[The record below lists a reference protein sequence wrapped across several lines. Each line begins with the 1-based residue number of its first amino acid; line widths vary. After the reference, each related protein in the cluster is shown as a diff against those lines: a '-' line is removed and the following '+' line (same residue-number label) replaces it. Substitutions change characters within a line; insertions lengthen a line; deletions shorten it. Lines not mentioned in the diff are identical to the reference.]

1 MMDNVLFPNF
11 SYFLLLCYYGLVMYF
26 LIEIAKETEL
36 LIAVKFVVR
45 YFLIPSYFVTVLW
58 QLILNLNQ

>member
-45 YFLIPSYFVTVLW
+45 YFLIPSYFVTVL
-58 QLILNLNQ
+58 